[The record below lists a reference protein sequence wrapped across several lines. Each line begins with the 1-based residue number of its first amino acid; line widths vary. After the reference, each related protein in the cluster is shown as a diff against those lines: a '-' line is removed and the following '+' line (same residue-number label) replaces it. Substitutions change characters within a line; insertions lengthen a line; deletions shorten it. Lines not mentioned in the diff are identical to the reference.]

1 MASELEA
8 PFDFEDVKVPALV
21 GYGTA
26 TSAEHREGARW
37 LVEHLP
43 EAELRASPDAGH
55 FAPRTHPTEYA
66 AFIGAVA
73 GIADAHQQQ

>member
-8 PFDFEDVKVPALV
+8 PFNFDDVRVPALV

-37 LVEHLP
+37 LVERLP
-43 EAELRASPDAGH
+43 NARLHVIPGAGH
-55 FAPRTHPTEYA
+55 FAPRTHPKEFA
-66 AFIGAVA
+66 AFISAVEEMT
-73 GIADAHQQQ
+73 